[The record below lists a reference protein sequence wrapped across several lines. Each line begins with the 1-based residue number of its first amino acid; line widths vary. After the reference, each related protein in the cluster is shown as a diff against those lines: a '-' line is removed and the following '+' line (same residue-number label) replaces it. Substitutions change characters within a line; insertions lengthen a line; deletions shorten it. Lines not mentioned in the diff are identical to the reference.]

1 MKPFPVPIRV
11 VGPGSHVE
19 EEELQYLDMPRGMS
33 VFQMPRVPQS
43 TEVAHMTE
51 ARRALSRLLDRM
63 EAWDPGAPGEAP
75 RMDLD
80 ALDAA
85 PLKIVNEM
93 LGEGEVAIRI
103 DGSRA
108 YRIQESVFAGVWRV
122 CELDGEGRVAR
133 DWVEASAIPAVVH
146 EAARAGSSPELRDV
160 EKPEGAMNS
169 PALLVE
175 IRQQMREWR
184 ARKPAH
190 VVNLTLFPL
199 SPADHEVMQQALPV
213 GSVAIMSRGFGNCR
227 ITSTAARHVWRVQY
241 FNNMN
246 TLILDTLEVV
256 DLPEV
261 AVAAAEDLRESRE
274 RFAELLEWMAES
286 AES

>member
-11 VGPGSHVE
+11 VGAGSHVE
-19 EEELQYLDMPRGMS
+19 DEELQYIDMPRGMR

-43 TEVAHMTE
+43 AEAAHMAE
-51 ARRALSRLLDRM
+51 ARRVLARLLDRM
-63 EAWDPGAPGEAP
+63 EAWDPTATGEPP
-75 RMDLD
+75 RLELD
-80 ALDAA
+80 GLAAA
-85 PLKIVNEM
+85 PMKVVDEM

-103 DGSRA
+103 DAERPF
-108 YRIQESVFAGVWRV
+108 RIQESVFAGVWRV
-122 CELDGEGRVAR
+122 CELGADGAVVR
-133 DWVEASAIPAVVH
+133 DWVEASPIPLVVG
-146 EAARAGSSPELRDV
+146 EAARLGSAAELPRLDM
-160 EKPEGAMNS
+160 PEGAMNS

-175 IRQQMREWR
+175 IGQQMREWR
-184 ARKPAH
+184 ARRPAH

-199 SPADHEVMQQALPV
+199 SPADHEVMQKALPV
-213 GSVAIMSRGFGNCR
+213 GPVAIMSRGFGNCR

-261 AVAAAEDLRESRE
+261 AIAAAEDLRESRE
-274 RFAELLEWMAES
+274 RFGELLEWMAES
-286 AES
+286 ADA

>member
-33 VFQMPRVPQS
+33 VFQMPRIPQS
-43 TEVAHMTE
+43 AGSAHMAA
-51 ARRALSRLLDRM
+51 ARHALSRLLHRM

-75 RMDLD
+75 RIELD
-80 ALDAA
+80 GLDAA
-85 PLKIVNEM
+85 PLKVVNEM

-122 CELDGEGRVAR
+122 CELDGDGRLAR
-133 DWVEASAIPAVVH
+133 DWVEASAIPSVVT
-146 EAARAGSSPELRDV
+146 ELARAGASPALPQVAKR
-160 EKPEGAMNS
+160 EGAMNS

-175 IRQQMREWR
+175 IQQQMREWR
-184 ARKPAH
+184 PRRPAH

-199 SPADHEVMQQALPV
+199 SPADHEIMQQALPA
-213 GSVAIMSRGFGNCR
+213 GPVAIMSRGFGNCR
-227 ITSTAARHVWRVQY
+227 ITSTGARHVWRVQY
-241 FNNMN
+241 FNNMS
-246 TLILDTLEVV
+246 TLILDTLEIV

-261 AVAAAEDLRESRE
+261 AVAAVEDLSESRE

-286 AES
+286 AET

>member
-1 MKPFPVPIRV
+1 VPIRV

-33 VFQMPRVPQS
+33 VFQMPRVAQS
-43 TEVAHMTE
+43 AEVAHMTE
-51 ARRALSRLLDRM
+51 ARRVLSRLLDRM
-63 EAWDPGAPGEAP
+63 EAWDPGAPGEPP
-75 RMDLD
+75 RIDLD

-103 DGSRA
+103 DGNRA

-133 DWVEASAIPAVVH
+133 DWVEASAIPVVVN
-146 EAARAGSSPELRDV
+146 EAARTGSSPELRDV

-175 IRQQMREWR
+175 IQQQMREWR

-213 GSVAIMSRGFGNCR
+213 GPVAIMSRGFGNCR

-274 RFAELLEWMAES
+274 RFAELLEWMAEC